1 MPQPTAG
8 DPPTPTYAER
18 IATNIAQ
25 LARLAELGMELAES
39 TARHAQRTL
48 AEPEPAAEAPDGPLP
63 IELPRPK
70 LSDPV
75 KWFDRLART
84 VNACIKLQTQI
95 IHQQTAAARRV
106 ADPRRPILRRA
117 LRPFI
122 HTVPDEPPFPPGPS
136 LQEIDDAVDQELQAD
151 PDRLTPLTEILTLVC
166 EDLGLN
172 PEIIPLP
179 APSGAYI
186 RANGP
191 GLNPEIIPLPAPG
204 PDEPPDNPKFFASFF
219 QKRSASLPT
228 PSLPPI
234 SPWPASADYGD
245 KRCVE

>member
-1 MPQPTAG
+1 LPQPTAG

-39 TARHAQRTL
+39 AARHAQRTL
-48 AEPEPAAEAPDGPLP
+48 AEPEPAPVSLTAPAAEAPDGPLP

-70 LSDPV
+70 LRDPV

-106 ADPRRPILRRA
+106 ADPRRPILRRV

-172 PEIIPLP
+172 PEIIHLPTSQTPSPLP
-179 APSGAYI
+179 EPPAPTDPSQNQKSPSGW
-186 RANGP
+186 RAIDGAD
-191 GLNPEIIPLPAPG
+191 ETHFLPSG
-204 PDEPPDNPKFFASFF
+204 
-219 QKRSASLPT
+219 
-228 PSLPPI
+228 
-234 SPWPASADYGD
+234 
-245 KRCVE
+245 

>member
-1 MPQPTAG
+1 MRLI
-8 DPPTPTYAER
+8 ES
-18 IATNIAQ
+18 
-25 LARLAELGMELAES
+25 LARHMNMTRAAEELHMTPSAFSVQVKQLSETLGLPLHEQAGKKLFLTEAGHAAAAASRDMLQRLDLLGMELAES
-39 TARHAQRTL
+39 AARHAQRTL
-48 AEPEPAAEAPDGPLP
+48 AEPEPDPAAVALSDPQAEAPDGPLP
-63 IELPRPK
+63 TELPRK
-70 LSDPV
+70 LLRDPV

-95 IHQQTAAARRV
+95 IHQQSAATRPT

-179 APSGAYI
+179 P
-186 RANGP
+186 P
-191 GLNPEIIPLPAPG
+191 
-204 PDEPPDNPKFFASFF
+204 EPPRP
-219 QKRSASLPT
+219 RRT
-228 PSLPPI
+228 P
-234 SPWPASADYGD
+234 
-245 KRCVE
+245 